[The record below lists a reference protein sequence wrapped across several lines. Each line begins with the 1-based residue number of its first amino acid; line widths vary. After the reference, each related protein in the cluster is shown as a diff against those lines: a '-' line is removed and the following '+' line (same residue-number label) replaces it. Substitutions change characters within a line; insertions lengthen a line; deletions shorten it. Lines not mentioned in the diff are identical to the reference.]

1 MPNSSVNPN
10 PMPINND
17 LHSLSSASPDLSNHH
32 HAPPPLPPH
41 NYANMPINKNPLPP
55 PRQEEPVQQPRQYNQ
70 FRGNQRYN
78 DTQTLRADQKL
89 EYPPPLK
96 EVPQFIVNGDL
107 NHQVV
112 DGGASGRPHFR
123 EVHLDYDSRT
133 AETKAEPQQATR
145 IPTGHARRDN
155 RSSLRMKHRKEMEQ
169 AQMRF

>member
-1 MPNSSVNPN
+1 MGQQHHSSDQEP
-10 PMPINND
+10 
-17 LHSLSSASPDLSNHH
+17 LS
-32 HAPPPLPPH
+32 
-41 NYANMPINKNPLPP
+41 
-55 PRQEEPVQQPRQYNQ
+55 
-70 FRGNQRYN
+70 YN

-133 AETKAEPQQATR
+133 AEPKADPQQATR
-145 IPTGHARRDN
+145 IPSGHARRDN
-155 RSSLRMKHRKEMEQ
+155 RSSLRMKHKKEMEQ
-169 AQMRF
+169 AQMRKKSQQLEHKQYQQQQLQQQQPKQQHQTKQNSREEDEYGFAAGGAAAL